1 MRDWPS
7 YYVMAILYTG
17 LGGGRNCCVRG
28 CNGRFETSVS
38 RVKSVTLKLS
48 FKYLSGLV
56 EQHTGLSSQN
66 NKRRGA
72 PERASGPLYGKEGLA
87 AGLHPPEELD

>member
-1 MRDWPS
+1 MLWP
-7 YYVMAILYTG
+7 YYIRG
-17 LGGGRNCCVRG
+17 WEGGETVVSGAVIKNTH
-28 CNGRFETSVS
+28 NGRFETSVS